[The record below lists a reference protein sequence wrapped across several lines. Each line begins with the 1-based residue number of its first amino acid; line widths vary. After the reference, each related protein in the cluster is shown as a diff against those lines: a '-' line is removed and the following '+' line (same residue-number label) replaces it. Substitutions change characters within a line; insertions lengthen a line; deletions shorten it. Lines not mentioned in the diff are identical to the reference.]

1 MPTPIV
7 ALVGRP
13 NVGKSAL
20 FNRIAGH
27 RLSIVEDLPGTTRD
41 RLYADAEWTAA
52 PFTLVDTGGIELV
65 LGADS
70 GAQRGAKPL
79 SIGSAD
85 FRREIREQAQIAIE
99 EADVI
104 LFLVD
109 AKEGITTGDE
119 DVAEVLRRS
128 EKPVVLAANKAD
140 NEERRLA
147 AVEFY
152 ALGLGEPLAISA
164 LHGTGIGDLLDAV
177 VEHFP
182 RVEEEPEDDAL
193 KIAIIGRPN
202 VGKSSLLNALLGQQR
217 SIVSNIPGTTRDAI
231 DTRLDWQGQPVVLID
246 TAGIRKRGSIEQ
258 GVEKYSVLRALRA
271 IQRAD
276 VVVLVL
282 DASQGVIAQD
292 AHIASY
298 ALEEWKGIVVVVN
311 KWDLIEKDGNTIN
324 EYTRM
329 VRTELKFLEYVP
341 LLFISALTRQRVNK
355 VIALADKV
363 QSERRVRI
371 PTSDLNRLVQDAL
384 VRHRAP
390 SKYGK
395 QLKVFYATQVD
406 VAPPTFA
413 FFVNDTELVHFSYQR
428 FLENQIRAFHAFEG
442 TPIKLVF
449 RNRSET

>member
-1 MPTPIV
+1 MTIPIV

-20 FNRIAGH
+20 FNRIAGQ

-65 LGADS
+65 QGSD
-70 GAQRGAKPL
+70 GAQRGSKPL
-79 SIGSAD
+79 SVGSAD
-85 FRREIREQAQIAIE
+85 FRREIREQAQVAIE
-99 EADVI
+99 EADVVV
-104 LFLVD
+104 FLVD
-109 AKEGITTGDE
+109 AKEGITAGDQ

-128 EKPVVLAANKAD
+128 LKPVVLAANKAD
-140 NEERRLA
+140 NAERRLA

-152 ALGLGEPLAISA
+152 ELGLGEPYAISA
-164 LHGTGIGDLLDAV
+164 LHGTGVGDLLDAI

-202 VGKSSLLNALLGQQR
+202 VGKSSLLNALLGSQR
-217 SIVSNIPGTTRDAI
+217 SIVSDIPGTTRDAI
-231 DTRLDWQGQPVVLID
+231 DTRLDREGRPVVLID

-276 VVVLVL
+276 VVALVL
-282 DASQGVIAQD
+282 DASQGVVAQD

-298 ALEEWKGIVVVVN
+298 ALEEWKGIMVLVN

-324 EYTRM
+324 DYTRA
-329 VRTELKFLEYVP
+329 VRSELKFLEYVP

-355 VIALADKV
+355 VLDLAEKL
-363 QSERRVRI
+363 QAERHVRI
-371 PTSDLNRLVQDAL
+371 PTGELNRLVQEAL

-390 SKYGK
+390 SKVGK
-395 QLKVFYATQVD
+395 QLKVFYATQVA

-413 FFVNDTELVHFSYQR
+413 FFVNDAELVHFSYER
-428 FLENQIRAFHAFEG
+428 YLENQIRTHYPFEG

-449 RNRSET
+449 RNRSES